1 MSTTKT
7 AAKRRRAQEIRSST
21 RGRPAGAPIDTTGD
35 PSSEPGGDQPP
46 SGPRWPAYVGMV
58 VCVLGLG
65 ISAYLT
71 VVHYQGIAP
80 ICPAHAGIVDCEAVV
95 TSQWSAILGVPVPV
109 LGLVFFAGM
118 LAFQLP
124 AAWRSHQQWVR
135 VARMAGSVVS
145 VAMILWLV
153 YVELFLVGR
162 ICLWCTSVHVLTFA
176 LFCTTLFGTLA
187 TAPEPEAY

>member
-1 MSTTKT
+1 MSTTKS
-7 AAKRRRAQEIRSST
+7 AAKRRRSQEIRSAT
-21 RGRPAGAPIDTTGD
+21 RETPAGDRVATTGD
-35 PSSEPGGDQPP
+35 PDAEPDGYRTPGD
-46 SGPRWPAYVGMV
+46 PRWPAAIGV
-58 VCVLGLG
+58 VICVLGLG

-80 ICPAHAGIVDCEAVV
+80 ICPAHAGIIDCEAVV
-95 TSQWSAILGVPVPV
+95 TSQWSTIFGVPVPV

-118 LAFQLP
+118 LPLQLP
-124 AAWRSHQQWVR
+124 ASWRSQLRWVR

-145 VAMILWLV
+145 IGMILWLV

-162 ICLWCTSVHVLTFA
+162 ICLWCTSVHVLTFV

-187 TAPEPEAY
+187 TTPEPDL

>member
-1 MSTTKT
+1 LSTTKS
-7 AAKRRRAQEIRSST
+7 AAKRRRSQEIRSAT
-21 RGRPAGAPIDTTGD
+21 RETPAGDRVATTGD
-35 PSSEPGGDQPP
+35 PSAEPDGYRTPGD
-46 SGPRWPAYVGMV
+46 PRWPAAIGV
-58 VCVLGLG
+58 VICVLGLG

-80 ICPAHAGIVDCEAVV
+80 ICPAHAGIIDCEAVV
-95 TSQWSAILGVPVPV
+95 TSQWSTIFGVPVPV

-118 LAFQLP
+118 LPLQLP
-124 AAWRSHQQWVR
+124 ASWRSQLWWVR

-145 VAMILWLV
+145 IGMILWLV

-162 ICLWCTSVHVLTFA
+162 ICLWCTSVHVLTFV

-187 TAPEPEAY
+187 TTTEPDL

>member
-1 MSTTKT
+1 LSTTKS
-7 AAKRRRAQEIRSST
+7 AAKRRRSQEIRSAT
-21 RGRPAGAPIDTTGD
+21 RETPAGDRVATTRD
-35 PSSEPGGDQPP
+35 PDAEPDGYRTPVD
-46 SGPRWPAYVGMV
+46 PRWPAAIGV
-58 VCVLGLG
+58 VICVLGLG

-80 ICPAHAGIVDCEAVV
+80 ICPAHAGIIDCEAVV
-95 TSQWSAILGVPVPV
+95 TSQWSTIFGVPVPV

-118 LAFQLP
+118 LPLQLP
-124 AAWRSHQQWVR
+124 ASWRSQLRWVR

-145 VAMILWLV
+145 IGMILWLV

-162 ICLWCTSVHVLTFA
+162 ICLWCTSVHVLTFV

-187 TAPEPEAY
+187 TTPEPDL

>member
-1 MSTTKT
+1 
-7 AAKRRRAQEIRSST
+7 
-21 RGRPAGAPIDTTGD
+21 
-35 PSSEPGGDQPP
+35 
-46 SGPRWPAYVGMV
+46 MV

-80 ICPAHAGIVDCEAVV
+80 ICPAHAGIIDCEAVV

-118 LAFQLP
+118 AALQLP
-124 AAWRSHQQWVR
+124 AAWRSRRQWVR

-145 VAMILWLV
+145 VGMILWLV

-162 ICLWCTSVHVLTFA
+162 ICLWCTTVHVLTFA